1 MARPSSEQKP
11 PRRMTL
17 LLEGRPGEPR
27 EIDREEFI
35 TYCRDDPE
43 RLWQLMLEISDE
55 LRDKIE
61 DLEVEAAGALLKI
74 QENEGIAALA
84 NQELK
89 KKEDE
94 LKQTTIQRDQYAN
107 QIAQMMVRSNDL
119 GTLAVGPATR
129 KSIKLPDPPL
139 LSDGKNPKFDDWLVL
154 MQQKLSANADHYDT
168 PELRRAYVASRCEGD
183 AAKHITKR
191 LKNGAINAYKDST
204 DLLEHLEQIYHD
216 PNRLASAKLKF
227 RGLFMKNKDKFHDF
241 LSEFIYWADEAEI
254 DEKDWR
260 EELYQKITTDLQKLT
275 MSEAIRT
282 NGTFQE
288 FINYCSQTANR
299 LEVINNRSQHNRVF
313 RNWASSNQNQ
323 NSPVPT
329 NTVKRESKEADR
341 LGVDSETRQRLMQ
354 EGKCFKCQQFGHLA
368 RECPKQMPTT
378 QLKALEKAN
387 SKENNENIRDTG
399 ANGFIFIDTNLAT
412 LIAKTFGLHTVPLGR
427 EYAVQGYDGKS
438 EAPVTH
444 AIFMT
449 LEVDGRRQ
457 NNLPMLIVNLGRH
470 DIILGRKW
478 FAQFGVLPDCKNQR
492 LLWPSERA
500 AFDEV
505 AAQTTRP
512 LPRKIL
518 KRADTIQMN
527 YQKDADRRDRL
538 MEQEDQEDQKKG
550 PNKVTTGDRKPISP
564 AAPRHQPRELFQP
577 TDPIPLEPEKKIES
591 SQDLPKIDIAAI
603 GGSAFTRYMKGN
615 SAEVFVTSL
624 YEIDKMIQHKKPLCD
639 ITEEADLRKLVP
651 SYYHDYLDVFS
662 KRASDTL
669 PPSRPCDHKIELTM
683 ENTLGYSPLYKQSAE
698 ELEATKKYIME
709 NLDKGFIEPSN
720 APFASPILMARK
732 KDGGLRFCVDYR
744 KLNAIT
750 KRDRYPLPASPYPDA
765 PDSEDLTTFRT
776 RYGSYKY
783 KVMPFGLTNGP
794 ATFQRFINETFL
806 DYLDDFLTAFI
817 DDLLIYSSN
826 ELEHQEHVKK
836 VLQRLRE
843 AGLQASI
850 GKCEFHVQRT
860 KYLGFVVGTNGIE
873 VDPDK
878 VAVIAQ
884 WKRPTTVKGVQSFL
898 GSAISTGGH
907 TEL

>member
-191 LKNGAINAYKDST
+191 LKNDAVNAYKDST

-288 FINYCSQTANR
+288 FVNYCSQTANR
-299 LEVINNRSQHNRVF
+299 LEVINNRSRHNRVF
-313 RNWASSNQNQ
+313 RNWTSSNQNQ
-323 NSPVPT
+323 NSPAPA

-341 LGVDSETRQRLMQ
+341 LGVDPEIRQRLMQ

-378 QLKALEKAN
+378 PLKALEKAN
-387 SKENNENIRDTG
+387 SKEN
-399 ANGFIFIDTNLAT
+399 
-412 LIAKTFGLHTVPLGR
+412 
-427 EYAVQGYDGKS
+427 KS
-438 EAPVTH
+438 TSTTES
-444 AIFMT
+444 
-449 LEVDGRRQ
+449 
-457 NNLPMLIVNLGRH
+457 VN
-470 DIILGRKW
+470 D
-478 FAQFGVLPDCKNQR
+478 
-492 LLWPSERA
+492 
-500 AFDEV
+500 
-505 AAQTTRP
+505 
-512 LPRKIL
+512 
-518 KRADTIQMN
+518 
-527 YQKDADRRDRL
+527 
-538 MEQEDQEDQKKG
+538 
-550 PNKVTTGDRKPISP
+550 
-564 AAPRHQPRELFQP
+564 
-577 TDPIPLEPEKKIES
+577 
-591 SQDLPKIDIAAI
+591 
-603 GGSAFTRYMKGN
+603 SA
-615 SAEVFVTSL
+615 
-624 YEIDKMIQHKKPLCD
+624 
-639 ITEEADLRKLVP
+639 
-651 SYYHDYLDVFS
+651 
-662 KRASDTL
+662 
-669 PPSRPCDHKIELTM
+669 
-683 ENTLGYSPLYKQSAE
+683 
-698 ELEATKKYIME
+698 
-709 NLDKGFIEPSN
+709 
-720 APFASPILMARK
+720 
-732 KDGGLRFCVDYR
+732 
-744 KLNAIT
+744 
-750 KRDRYPLPASPYPDA
+750 
-765 PDSEDLTTFRT
+765 
-776 RYGSYKY
+776 
-783 KVMPFGLTNGP
+783 
-794 ATFQRFINETFL
+794 
-806 DYLDDFLTAFI
+806 
-817 DDLLIYSSN
+817 
-826 ELEHQEHVKK
+826 
-836 VLQRLRE
+836 
-843 AGLQASI
+843 
-850 GKCEFHVQRT
+850 
-860 KYLGFVVGTNGIE
+860 
-873 VDPDK
+873 
-878 VAVIAQ
+878 
-884 WKRPTTVKGVQSFL
+884 
-898 GSAISTGGH
+898 
-907 TEL
+907 